1 MSWQAYVDE
10 QLVKTKAVNQGAI
23 IGHDG
28 NTWATSP
35 GFTVS
40 PADGKALVGLFSNP
54 TDASAKGINAG
65 GNKYI
70 TVKADNRSIYGKK
83 GPGGI
88 VTVKT
93 GKAVVIAVYGEGQ
106 QPGNAANVVEK
117 LADYLI
123 ENGY

>member
-1 MSWQAYVDE
+1 MWQAYVDQ
-10 QLVKTKAVNQGAI
+10 QLLGTKTVNQAAI

-28 NTWATSP
+28 ITWATSA

-40 PADGKALVGLFSNP
+40 PKDGAALVALFDSP
-54 TDASAKGINAG
+54 SDAAAQGVAVG
-65 GNKYI
+65 GSKYI
-70 TVKADNRSIYGKK
+70 TVKADNRSIYGKT
-83 GPGGI
+83 GPGG
-88 VTVKT
+88 VVAVKT
-93 GKAVVIAVYGEGQ
+93 GKAVVIGVYGEGQ